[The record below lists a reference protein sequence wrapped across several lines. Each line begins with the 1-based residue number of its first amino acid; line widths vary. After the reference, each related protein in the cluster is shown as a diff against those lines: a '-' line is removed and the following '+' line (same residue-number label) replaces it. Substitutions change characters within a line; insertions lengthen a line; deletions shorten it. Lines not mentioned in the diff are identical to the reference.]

1 VHHLPVVRQASIAS
15 AYGTRFQG
23 LGFFLTDAR
32 MHRGSS
38 GSPVLKRTM
47 SQRMAMASAV
57 CAADSGLPASP
68 AGRVHWGSL
77 HEGWRAT
84 TAARAGAARSG
95 MEPLPVGVLIA
106 TAEHRMRAM
115 LVMRDALGQAPG
127 LRRRIDALQ
136 AQARD
141 AQGRIWRIPAGEV
154 GSLARA
160 SDEADFR
167 RVVDAL
173 RDPFDLA

>member
-1 VHHLPVVRQASIAS
+1 
-15 AYGTRFQG
+15 
-23 LGFFLTDAR
+23 
-32 MHRGSS
+32 
-38 GSPVLKRTM
+38 M
-47 SQRMAMASAV
+47 SQRTGMAPAV
-57 CAADSGLPASP
+57 RDAESGLPASP

-77 HEGWRAT
+77 HEAWRSA
-84 TAARAGAARSG
+84 TAARACAARSG
-95 MEPLPVGVLIA
+95 KEPLPVGVLIA
-106 TAEHRMRAM
+106 IAEHRMRAM

-141 AQGRIWRIPAGEV
+141 AQGRNWNIPAGAG

-167 RVVDAL
+167 CVVDAL
-173 RDPFDLA
+173 RDQFDLA